1 MNSKDFIIREI
12 LAAGIA
18 LTPDELADRSRLDC
32 CAVKG
37 ILRYLRKKGCVL
49 RFKVERTYAYFVT
62 AQGKEF
68 LSREKKT
75 VEVKTICLKK

>member
-1 MNSKDFIIREI
+1 MNSKDLIIREI

-18 LTPDELADRSRLDC
+18 LTPEEIADRSCLDC
-32 CAVKG
+32 SAVVG
-37 ILRYLRKKGCVL
+37 ILNYLLRKRIVH
-49 RFKVERTYAYFVT
+49 RFKVGRSYAYFVT

-75 VEVKTICLKK
+75 VEV